1 MANKN
6 FNEWFSTFRESI
18 ANYHYYADFDTSYKN
33 LNKFK
38 IELNILNSL
47 VGSKNI
53 EDDFKMLVS
62 KYPEVLKAIPILL
75 AKRESE
81 IYCQDDN
88 GKFKYNFKKQNYSI
102 EQYCYFMRETG
113 LFELLSNRI
122 VKDLID
128 YVLGVEVGLD
138 TNARKNRGGHLMEN
152 LVEKFIIEAGFVKGK
167 TYFKELKI
175 KPLEKLTGL
184 SLDSLSNSGKTVKR
198 FDFVIIQNG
207 ITYAI
212 ETNFYNSSGSKLNET
227 ARSYKTLALESKD
240 IPNFKFVWI
249 TDGLGWVDARHNLE
263 ETFDVLDTIYNIKEL
278 EDGILESFK
287 K

>member
-1 MANKN
+1 MKN

-18 ANYHYYADFDTSYKN
+18 ANYHYYVDFDTSYKN

-212 ETNFYNSSGSKLNET
+212 ETNFYNFSGSKLNET

-278 EDGILESFK
+278 EDGILENFK
-287 K
+287 N

>member
-1 MANKN
+1 MKN

-18 ANYHYYADFDTSYKN
+18 ANYHYYVDFDTSYKN

-249 TDGLGWVDARHNLE
+249 TGGLGWVDARHNLE

-278 EDGILESFK
+278 EDGILENFK
-287 K
+287 N

>member
-1 MANKN
+1 MKN

-18 ANYHYYADFDTSYKN
+18 ANYHYYVDFDTSYKN

-278 EDGILESFK
+278 EDGILEKFK
-287 K
+287 N

>member
-18 ANYHYYADFDTSYKN
+18 ANYHYYVDFDTSYKN

-102 EQYCYFMRETG
+102 EQYSYFMRETG

-152 LVEKFIIEAGFVKGK
+152 LVEKFIIDAGFVKGE

-278 EDGILESFK
+278 EDGILENFK
-287 K
+287 N

>member
-1 MANKN
+1 MKN

-18 ANYHYYADFDTSYKN
+18 ANYHYYVDFDTSYKN

-62 KYPEVLKAIPILL
+62 KYPEALKAIPILL

-278 EDGILESFK
+278 EDGILENFK
-287 K
+287 N

>member
-18 ANYHYYADFDTSYKN
+18 ANYHYYVDFDTSYKN

-81 IYCQDDN
+81 IYCQDAN
-88 GKFKYNFKKQNYSI
+88 GKFKYKFKTQNYSI

>member
-1 MANKN
+1 MKN

-18 ANYHYYADFDTSYKN
+18 ANYHYYVDFDTSYKN

-62 KYPEVLKAIPILL
+62 KYPEVLKSIPILL

-88 GKFKYNFKKQNYSI
+88 GKYKYNFKKQNYSI

-287 K
+287 N

>member
-1 MANKN
+1 MKN

-18 ANYHYYADFDTSYKN
+18 ANYHYYVDFDTSYKN

-62 KYPEVLKAIPILL
+62 KYPEVLKAIPTLL

-138 TNARKNRGGHLMEN
+138 INARKNRGGHLMEN
-152 LVEKFIIEAGFVKGK
+152 LVEKFIIDAGFVKGE

-278 EDGILESFK
+278 EDGILENFK
-287 K
+287 N

>member
-1 MANKN
+1 MKN

-18 ANYHYYADFDTSYKN
+18 ANYHYYVDFDTSYKN

-227 ARSYKTLALESKD
+227 ARSYKTLALELKD

-249 TDGLGWVDARHNLE
+249 TDGLVWVDARHNLE

-278 EDGILESFK
+278 EDGILENFK
-287 K
+287 N

>member
-1 MANKN
+1 MKN

-18 ANYHYYADFDTSYKN
+18 ANYHYYVDFDTSYKN

-138 TNARKNRGGHLMEN
+138 TNARKNRGGHLIEN

-278 EDGILESFK
+278 EDGILENFK
-287 K
+287 N

>member
-18 ANYHYYADFDTSYKN
+18 ANYHYYVDFDTSYKN

-62 KYPEVLKAIPILL
+62 KYPEVLKAIPFLL

>member
-1 MANKN
+1 MKN

-18 ANYHYYADFDTSYKN
+18 ANYHYYVDFDTSYKN

-249 TDGLGWVDARHNLE
+249 IDGLGWVDARHNLE

-278 EDGILESFK
+278 EDGILENFK
-287 K
+287 N

>member
-1 MANKN
+1 MKN

-18 ANYHYYADFDTSYKN
+18 ANYHYYVDFDTSYKN

-75 AKRESE
+75 VKRESE

-113 LFELLSNRI
+113 LF
-122 VKDLID
+122 
-128 YVLGVEVGLD
+128 
-138 TNARKNRGGHLMEN
+138 
-152 LVEKFIIEAGFVKGK
+152 
-167 TYFKELKI
+167 
-175 KPLEKLTGL
+175 
-184 SLDSLSNSGKTVKR
+184 
-198 FDFVIIQNG
+198 
-207 ITYAI
+207 
-212 ETNFYNSSGSKLNET
+212 
-227 ARSYKTLALESKD
+227 
-240 IPNFKFVWI
+240 
-249 TDGLGWVDARHNLE
+249 
-263 ETFDVLDTIYNIKEL
+263 
-278 EDGILESFK
+278 
-287 K
+287 

>member
-1 MANKN
+1 MKN

-18 ANYHYYADFDTSYKN
+18 ANYHQYVDFDTSYKN

-278 EDGILESFK
+278 EDGILENFK
-287 K
+287 N